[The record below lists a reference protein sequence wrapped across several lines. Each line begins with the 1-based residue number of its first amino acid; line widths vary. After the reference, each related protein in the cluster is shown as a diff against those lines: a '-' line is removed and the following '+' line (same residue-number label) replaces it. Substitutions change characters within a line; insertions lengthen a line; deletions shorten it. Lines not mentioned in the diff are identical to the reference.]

1 MRKSYL
7 AAVMLGTA
15 LVVGFA
21 TPAQA
26 SATATA
32 SVVHDKDGQMVVFKA
47 AAGKANRV
55 VIASGSTHH
64 YLTIDDRYPIKAG
77 SGCKPVTG
85 DRTRVTCGLGELTE
99 RVRVHTYDRADSV
112 TNKTRLRLIAYGGS
126 GNDTIR
132 GASAGDLVY
141 GESGADTVHGNGGND
156 KIYGGSGNDKLYGG
170 SGNDHLIGG
179 KGKDKLR
186 GGPGAD
192 RIS

>member
-15 LVVGFA
+15 LIVGFA

-32 SVVHDKDGQMVVFKA
+32 SVVQDKDGEMIVFKA
-47 AAGKANRV
+47 ASGKANRV
-55 VIASGSTHH
+55 VISNGPTY
-64 YLTIDDRYPIKAG
+64 YLTIDDKYPIKAG
-77 SGCKPVTG
+77 PGCKPVKG
-85 DRTRVTCGLGELTE
+85 DRTKVNCGLGELSE

-112 TNKTRLRLIAYGGS
+112 TNKTRLQLIAYGGA
-126 GNDTIR
+126 GNDTVR
-132 GASAGDLVY
+132 GASAGDLIY
-141 GESGADTVHGNGGND
+141 GGSGADTVHGNGGND
-156 KIYGGSGNDKLYGG
+156 KVYGGSGDDKLYGG

-179 KGKDKLR
+179 KGKDTMR

>member
-1 MRKSYL
+1 MRRNYL

-26 SATATA
+26 SATGTA
-32 SVVHDKDGQMVVFKA
+32 SVVSDKDGQMIVFEA
-47 AAGKANRV
+47 ASGKANRV
-55 VIASGSTHH
+55 VISSGPTH
-64 YLTIDDRYPIKAG
+64 YLTIDDKYPIRAG
-77 SGCKPVTG
+77 SGCKPVKG

-99 RVRVHTYDRADSV
+99 RIRVHTYDRGDSV
-112 TNKTRLRLIAYGGS
+112 TNKTRLKLIAYGGS

-141 GESGADTVHGNGGND
+141 GGSGADTVYGNGGND
-156 KIYGGSGNDKLYGG
+156 KIYGGSGNDNLFGG
-170 SGNDHLIGG
+170 SGDDRLIGG
-179 KGKDKLR
+179 TGKDKLR

>member
-1 MRKSYL
+1 MRKIYL
-7 AAVMLGTA
+7 AAAMLGTA
-15 LVVGFA
+15 LVAGFA

-26 SATATA
+26 SATGTA
-32 SVVHDKDGQMVVFKA
+32 SVVRDKDGEMIVFKA
-47 AAGKANRV
+47 TSGKANRV
-55 VIASGSTHH
+55 VISSGSTYY
-64 YLTIDDRYPIKAG
+64 YLTIDDKYPIKAG
-77 SGCKPVTG
+77 SGCKPVKSDKTK
-85 DRTRVTCGLGELTE
+85 VTCGLGELTE
-99 RVRVHTYDRADSV
+99 RVRVHTYDRGDSV
-112 TNKTRLRLIAYGGS
+112 SNKTRLKLIAYGGS

-132 GASAGDLVY
+132 GASAGDLIY
-141 GESGADTVHGNGGND
+141 GESGNDTVYGNGGND